1 MLCLEAWS
9 WCPPSPLA
17 LILFPPPL
25 PRGSLTPDGR
35 DLMDMSHLGVS
46 VPGCLTLCTLSSCG
60 SLYLFL
66 CTTEGSLLRWL
77 GGALVCEYSHMLSGD
92 SLLLCCL
99 SSTVVEEHLL
109 NCSAVPHQFPHACN
123 LSGHTLPSCL
133 ISHPRLTCLFM
144 FLSGKI
150 HVCLCVCVC
159 ASARTCVCFL
169 VC

>member
-1 MLCLEAWS
+1 MS
-9 WCPPSPLA
+9 FIPSGFY
-17 LILFPPPL
+17 IPPPPPTSATGFSDL
-25 PRGSLTPDGR
+25 WGEGCDRDVLFRLTELRSLTLFILP
-35 DLMDMSHLGVS
+35 
-46 VPGCLTLCTLSSCG
+46 SCG

-66 CTTEGSLLRWL
+66 CTTEGSLSRWL